1 MELTNE
7 NISLILEIVASAIL
21 LFGVIFIISRR
32 RHSSGIAFLF
42 SSCISLI
49 LTAGIVAILLFVA
62 FAFTPTDWILLV
74 AGVVCLL
81 IAFDSCI
88 IFSDMVGDLYQ
99 VLLDATF
106 NHQAMLDYFEDQ

>member
-88 IFSDMVGDLYQ
+88 MFSDMVGDLYEDLRAAIFYNQ
-99 VLLDATF
+99 ALLDDF
-106 NHQAMLDYFEDQ
+106 KNQ

>member
-7 NISLILEIVASAIL
+7 DISLILGIVASAII

-32 RHSSGIAFLF
+32 RHSSGIASLF

-49 LTAGIVAILLFVA
+49 LTSGIAAILLFVA
-62 FAFTPTDWILLV
+62 FAFTPTDWISLV
-74 AGVVCLL
+74 TGVFCLL

-99 VLLDATF
+99 ILLDATF
-106 NHQAMLDYFEDQ
+106 DNQALLDDFKNL